1 MAGLL
6 LVAMIIALGFLGYRQ
21 FLPSP
26 SPDLAPANTELR
38 PEPGSPEV
46 APTVPSAPIDLIRQ
60 PNQIRETVGGTLE
73 TESSRQVEQL
83 EGL

>member
-6 LVAMIIALGFLGYRQ
+6 LVAVIIALGFLGYRQ

-26 SPDLAPANTELR
+26 APDPAPANTELR
-38 PEPGSPEV
+38 SDPGSLEV
-46 APTVPSAPIDLIRQ
+46 SPTAPSAPVDLIRQ
-60 PNQIRETVGGTLE
+60 PNQIRDTVGGTLE